1 MKTPQMKAATVR
13 QSFLDFFQSK
23 GHRIIP
29 SAPVIPV
36 GDPTLMFTNAGMN
49 QFKDV
54 FLGVGRR
61 DYVRVANSQKCI
73 RVSGKHNDLEEV
85 GRDTYHH
92 TFFEML
98 GNWSF
103 GDYYKREAIAWAWE
117 LLTEVWHLPK
127 ERLWATVFREDDEA
141 AELWPQVT
149 DIDPAHVLRF
159 GEKDNFWEMGDTGP
173 CGPCSEVHIDRGPEF
188 CDSSEPGHV
197 CGVNG
202 GCARFLELWNLV
214 FIQYNRGEDGVCT
227 PLPAKHVDTGAG
239 LERLVAVLQGKRSNY
254 DTDLFMPL
262 IEAIAER
269 TGKSY
274 SGGSDEQAVAF
285 RVIADHVRALSFAIA
300 DGALP
305 SNEGRGYVLRRLLR
319 RAARFGRVLEMHEPF
334 IFTLVAPLVD
344 MMGEAYPELRARHQ
358 HIARVIRAEE
368 ENFSRTLDR
377 GLAEF
382 EKRVEQLLAEGQ
394 KVLPGED
401 AFRLHDTYGF
411 PLDLTQLLARE
422 RGLAVDVEGFNAA
435 MEEQRSRSR
444 AAAAEAGVVIP
455 ELAGLPSGG
464 SRFVGYETL
473 SAQTRVVY
481 ADAERV
487 VLETTPF
494 YAESGGQV
502 GDTGWIAGQRTR
514 FRVEN
519 TVRSGDHIVHL
530 GHWEQGAP
538 FAAGDEVEARVDEER
553 RRATERNHTATHL
566 LHKALRTVL
575 GDHAHQAGS
584 LVHPDY
590 LRFDFNHFEKLSA
603 AELEQIEEMVNQA
616 IQANYPVRWE
626 ILPFAEAQAR
636 GAVALFGEKYEDM
649 VRMLEVDDYSR
660 ELCGGTHVRATGEI
674 GVFSIVSE
682 SAVAAGVRRIEAL
695 TGQKAVERSRQ
706 ERELLRQAAQV
717 LSCQPDEMVQRL
729 EALLRERKELLSA
742 VKSRKGKD
750 LSAEASSLV
759 ARVQEIEGIRLVTGR
774 VQVSDLEEL
783 KSLADMVRDRLGSG
797 AGVLFA
803 NVDGKGNFVA
813 VVTPDLA
820 DSNRLHAGT
829 LVREVGKLTGSGG
842 GGGARMAQAGAKD
855 LSRVD
860 QALAAVPEIV
870 ARLLRS

>member
-1 MKTPQMKAATVR
+1 MKAATVR
-13 QSFLDFFQSK
+13 QSFLDFFRGK
-23 GHRIIP
+23 GHRIVP
-29 SAPVIPV
+29 SAPVIPL

-73 RVSGKHNDLEEV
+73 RVSGKHNDLEQV

-103 GDYYKREAIAWAWE
+103 GDYYKREAITWAWE

-127 ERLWATVFREDDEA
+127 ERLWATVFRDDDEA

-149 DIDPAHVLRF
+149 DIDPTHVLRF

-173 CGPCSEVHIDRGPEF
+173 CGPCSEIHIDRGPGY
-188 CDSSEPGHV
+188 CDSKEPGHV
-197 CGVNG
+197 CGVNA

-214 FIQYNRGEDGVCT
+214 FIQYNRAEDGQCT

-262 IEAIAER
+262 IEALAER

-274 SGGSDEQAVAF
+274 SGGADEQAVAF

-319 RAARFGRVLEMHEPF
+319 RAARFGRVLDMHEPF

-344 MMGEAYPELRARHQ
+344 MMGDAYPELRARHQ

-368 ENFSRTLDR
+368 ENFGRTLDR

-382 EKRVEQLLAEGQ
+382 EKRVEQLLADGE

-401 AFRLHDTYGF
+401 TFRLHDTYGF

-422 RGLAVDVEGFNAA
+422 RGLGVDVEGFATA

-444 AAAAEAGVVIP
+444 AATSEAAVVIP
-455 ELAGLPSGG
+455 ELAGLPPGG
-464 SRFVGYETL
+464 SRFVGYDTL
-473 SAQTRVVY
+473 RVQTKVIY
-481 ADAERV
+481 ADGERV
-487 VLETTPF
+487 VLESTPF

-502 GDTGWIAGQRTR
+502 GDTGWIAGALAR
-514 FRVEN
+514 FRVED

-530 GHWEQGAP
+530 GYWEQGEP
-538 FAAGDEVEARVDEER
+538 FVVGDEVSAQVDEER

-575 GDHAHQAGS
+575 GEHAHQAGS

-603 AELEQIEEMVNQA
+603 AEIQRIEQVVNQA
-616 IQANYPVRWE
+616 IMANYPVRWE
-626 ILPFAEAQAR
+626 ILPLAEARAR
-636 GAVALFGEKYEDM
+636 GAVALFGEKYEDS
-649 VRMLEVDDYSR
+649 VRLLEVDDYSR

-674 GVFSIVSE
+674 GTFFIVSE

-695 TGQKAVERSRQ
+695 TGTRAVERCRQ
-706 ERELLRQAAQV
+706 ERELLRQAAQA
-717 LSCQPDEMVQRL
+717 LSCQPDEVAARL
-729 EALLRERKELLSA
+729 EALMRERKELLSA
-742 VKSRKGKD
+742 LKSRKGKD
-750 LSAEASSLV
+750 LSAEASALV
-759 ARVQEIEGIRLVTGR
+759 AKAQEVSGIKLVSGR

-783 KSLADMVRDRLGSG
+783 KSLADLVRDRLGSG

-803 NVDGKGNFVA
+803 NLDGKGNFVA

-820 DSNRLHAGT
+820 DSNRLHAGA
-829 LVREVGKLTGSGG
+829 LVREVGRLTGSGG
-842 GGGARMAQAGAKD
+842 GGSARMAQAGAKD
-855 LSRVD
+855 LGMVD
-860 QALAAVPEIV
+860 KALAAVPEIV
-870 ARLLRS
+870 GRLLRP

>member
-1 MKTPQMKAATVR
+1 
-13 QSFLDFFQSK
+13 
-23 GHRIIP
+23 
-29 SAPVIPV
+29 
-36 GDPTLMFTNAGMN
+36 
-49 QFKDV
+49 
-54 FLGVGRR
+54 
-61 DYVRVANSQKCI
+61 
-73 RVSGKHNDLEEV
+73 
-85 GRDTYHH
+85 
-92 TFFEML
+92 
-98 GNWSF
+98 
-103 GDYYKREAIAWAWE
+103 
-117 LLTEVWHLPK
+117 
-127 ERLWATVFREDDEA
+127 
-141 AELWPQVT
+141 
-149 DIDPAHVLRF
+149 
-159 GEKDNFWEMGDTGP
+159 
-173 CGPCSEVHIDRGPEF
+173 
-188 CDSSEPGHV
+188 
-197 CGVNG
+197 
-202 GCARFLELWNLV
+202 
-214 FIQYNRGEDGVCT
+214 
-227 PLPAKHVDTGAG
+227 
-239 LERLVAVLQGKRSNY
+239 VLQGKRSNY

-274 SGGSDEQAVAF
+274 SGGNDEQAVAF

>member
-1 MKTPQMKAATVR
+1 MKAATVR
-13 QSFLDFFQSK
+13 QSFLDFFRSK
-23 GHRIIP
+23 GHRIVH
-29 SAPVIPV
+29 SAPVIPA

-54 FLGVGRR
+54 FLGVGTR

-117 LLTEVWHLPK
+117 LLTDVWHLPK
-127 ERLWATVFREDDEA
+127 ERLWATVFRDDDEA

-149 DIDPAHVLRF
+149 DIDPSHVLRF

-173 CGPCSEVHIDRGPEF
+173 CGPCSEIHIDRGPEY
-188 CDSSEPGHV
+188 CDVTAPGHV
-197 CGVNG
+197 CAVNG

-214 FIQYNRGEDGVCT
+214 FIQYNRNEDGQCT

-262 IEAIAER
+262 IDAIAEL
-269 TGKSY
+269 TGKRY
-274 SGGSDEQAVAF
+274 TGGSDEQAVAF

-319 RAARFGRVLEMHEPF
+319 RAARFGRVLDMHEPF
-334 IFTLVAPLVD
+334 IFKIVSPLVD
-344 MMGEAYPELRARHQ
+344 LMGEAYPELRERHQ
-358 HIARVIRAEE
+358 HIARIIRAEE

-377 GLAEF
+377 GLSEF
-382 EKRVEQLLAEGQ
+382 EKRVEQLQAAGET
-394 KVLPGED
+394 VLPGED

-422 RGLAVDVEGFNAA
+422 RGLAVDVAGFEAA

-444 AAAAEAGVVIP
+444 AAAQEGAIAMP
-455 ELAGLPSGG
+455 ELAGLPTGG
-464 SRFVGYETL
+464 SRFVGYEEL
-473 SAQTRVVY
+473 RVQTTVLY

-487 VLETTPF
+487 VLEVTPF

-502 GDTGWIAGQRTR
+502 GDTGWIVGTGAK

-519 TVRSGDHIVHL
+519 TVRSGDHIVHQ
-530 GHWEQGAP
+530 GHFQQGGP
-538 FAAGDEVEARVDEER
+538 FAAGAFVEAQVDEDR

-575 GDHAHQAGS
+575 GEHAHQAGS

-590 LRFDFNHFEKLSA
+590 LRFDFNHFEKVSPADLA
-603 AELEQIEEMVNQA
+603 RIEQMVNEA
-616 IQANYPVRWE
+616 VQANYTVRWQV
-626 ILPFAEAQAR
+626 LPFEEARKR
-636 GAVALFGEKYEDM
+636 GAVALFGEKYEEM

-674 GVFSIVSE
+674 GMFYIVSE

-695 TGQKAVERSRQ
+695 TGHRAVERVRHD
-706 ERELLRQAAQV
+706 RELLRQAAQ
-717 LSCQPDEMVQRL
+717 LLTCLPDELPERL
-729 EALLRERKELLSA
+729 EGVLREKKELLNA

-750 LSAEASSLV
+750 LSAVATQLV
-759 ARVQEIEGIRLVTGR
+759 ARAQEVQGLRLLAAKVE
-774 VQVSDLEEL
+774 VNDLEEL
-783 KSLADMVRDRLGSG
+783 KSLADVVRERLGSG

-803 NVDGKGNFVA
+803 SLDGKGNFLA
-813 VVTPDLA
+813 VVTADLA
-820 DSNRLHAGT
+820 DSGRLHAGA

-842 GGGARMAQAGAKD
+842 GGGPRMAQAGAKD
-855 LSRVD
+855 LGKVD
-860 QALAAVPEIV
+860 AALAAVPEIV
-870 ARLLRS
+870 SRLLAS

>member
-1 MKTPQMKAATVR
+1 MKAATVR
-13 QSFLDFFQSK
+13 QSFLDFFRGK
-23 GHRIIP
+23 GHRIVP
-29 SAPVIPV
+29 SAPVIPA

-54 FLGVGRR
+54 FLGLGTRE
-61 DYVRVANSQKCI
+61 YVRVANSQKCI

-127 ERLWATVFREDDEA
+127 ERLWATVFRDDDEA
-141 AELWPQVT
+141 AQLWPAVT

-173 CGPCSEVHIDRGPEF
+173 CGPCSEIHIDRGPEY
-188 CDSSEPGHV
+188 CDSTDPAHV

-214 FIQYNRGEDGVCT
+214 FIQYNRDESGQCT

-262 IEAIAER
+262 IGAIVEL
-269 TGKSY
+269 TGKTY
-274 SGGSDEQAVAF
+274 SGGTDEQAVAF

-334 IFTLVAPLVD
+334 IFKLVAPLVD
-344 MMGEAYPELRARHQ
+344 MMGEAYPELRERHQ
-358 HIARVIRAEE
+358 HIARVICAEE

-377 GLAEF
+377 GLSEF
-382 EKRVEQLLAEGQ
+382 EKRVEQLRAAGQ
-394 KVLPGED
+394 SVLPGED

-422 RGLAVDVEGFNAA
+422 RGLTVDVDGFEVA

-444 AAAAEAGVVIP
+444 ATGQEATVAMP
-455 ELAGLPSGG
+455 ELQGVPAGG
-464 SRFVGYETL
+464 SRFVGYEEL
-473 SAQTRVVY
+473 RVNTTVLY
-481 ADAERV
+481 ADHGRV
-487 VLETTPF
+487 VLATTPF

-502 GDTGWIAGQRTR
+502 GDTGWICGGESR
-514 FRVEN
+514 FRVDN

-530 GHWEQGAP
+530 GHYEQGGP
-538 FAAGDEVEARVDEER
+538 FSPGAEVEAGVDEAR

-575 GDHAHQAGS
+575 GKHAHQAGS

-590 LRFDFNHFEKLSA
+590 LRFDFTHFEKVGVEDLA
-603 AELEQIEEMVNQA
+603 RIEEMVNEVV
-616 IQANYPVRWE
+616 QANYPVRWQVV
-626 ILPFAEAQAR
+626 PFAEAKER
-636 GAVALFGEKYEDM
+636 GAVALFGEKYEEM

-674 GVFSIVSE
+674 GLFYIVSE

-695 TGQKAVERSRQ
+695 TGHQAVARARRDRDQ
-706 ERELLRQAAQV
+706 LRQAAQA
-717 LSCQPDEMVQRL
+717 LTCQPDEVVERL
-729 EALLRERKELLSA
+729 EGLLRERKELLSA

-750 LSAEASSLV
+750 VSAVASQLLTQ
-759 ARVQEIEGIRLVTGR
+759 ARDMGGIKLLASKVE
-774 VQVSDLEEL
+774 VNDLEEL
-783 KSLADMVRDRLGSG
+783 KSLADLVRERLGSG
-797 AGVLFA
+797 AGVLYA
-803 NVDGKGNFVA
+803 QLDGKGNFIA

-820 DSNRLHAGT
+820 DSGRLHAGA

-842 GGGARMAQAGAKD
+842 GGGARMAQAGAKALD
-855 LSRVD
+855 KVD
-860 QALAAVPEIV
+860 AALAAVPEIV
-870 ARLLRS
+870 FRLLAS

>member
-1 MKTPQMKAATVR
+1 MKSAAVR
-13 QSFLDFFQSK
+13 QSFLEFFRSK
-23 GHRIIP
+23 GHRIVP
-29 SAPVIPV
+29 SAPVIPA

-54 FLGVGRR
+54 FLGLGTR

-117 LLTEVWHLPK
+117 LLTEIWHLPK
-127 ERLWATVFREDDEA
+127 ERLWATVFRDDDEA
-141 AELWPQVT
+141 ARLWLEVT
-149 DIDPAHVLRF
+149 DIDPSHVLRF

-173 CGPCSEVHIDRGPEF
+173 CGPCSEIHIDRGAEF
-188 CDSSEPGHV
+188 CDSTDPDHV
-197 CGVNG
+197 CAVNG

-214 FIQYNRGEDGVCT
+214 FIQYNRSEDGQCT

-262 IEAIAER
+262 IGAIAEL
-269 TGKSY
+269 TGKTY
-274 SGGSDEQAVAF
+274 TGGSDEQAVAF

-319 RAARFGRVLEMHEPF
+319 RAARVGRVLDMHEPF
-334 IFTLVAPLVD
+334 IFKVVSPLVD
-344 MMGEAYPELRARHQ
+344 LMGDAYPELRERHQ
-358 HIARVIRAEE
+358 HIARVICAEE

-377 GLAEF
+377 GLSEF
-382 EKRVEQLLAEGQ
+382 ERRVEQLLAEGE

-422 RGLAVDVEGFNAA
+422 RGLAVDVQGFEAA

-444 AAAAEAGVVIP
+444 AAVQEATLAMP
-455 ELAGLPSGG
+455 ELAGVATGG
-464 SRFVGYETL
+464 SLFVGYEQL
-473 SAQTRVVY
+473 RVQTTVLH
-481 ADAERV
+481 AEQERV
-487 VLETTPF
+487 VLATTPF

-502 GDTGWIAGQRTR
+502 GDTGWISGAEGR

-530 GHWEQGAP
+530 GHFEQGGP
-538 FAAGDEVEARVDEER
+538 FSPGAEVEAQVDEPR

-566 LHKALRTVL
+566 LHKALRTIL
-575 GDHAHQAGS
+575 GEHAQQAGS

-590 LRFDFNHFEKLSA
+590 LRFDFTHFEKVSA
-603 AELEQIEEMVNQA
+603 SDLARIEEMVNEA
-616 IQANYPVRWE
+616 VQANYPVRWQV
-626 ILPFAEAQAR
+626 LPFAEARQR
-636 GAVALFGEKYEDM
+636 GAVALFGEKYEEM

-674 GVFSIVSE
+674 GMFYIVSE

-695 TGQKAVERSRQ
+695 TGQKAVERARRD
-706 ERELLRQAAQV
+706 REQLRQAAQV
-717 LSCQPDEMVQRL
+717 LTCQPEEVVDRL
-729 EALLRERKELLSA
+729 EGLLRERKELLSA
-742 VKSRKGKD
+742 IKSRKGRD
-750 LSAEASSLV
+750 VSTLAGQLV
-759 ARVQEIEGIRLVTGR
+759 AHTQEVGGIKVLATKVEVG
-774 VQVSDLEEL
+774 DLEEL
-783 KSLADMVRDRLGSG
+783 KSLADMVRERLGSG

-803 NVDGKGNFVA
+803 NLNGKGNFIA

-820 DSNRLHAGT
+820 DSGRLHAGA

-842 GGGARMAQAGAKD
+842 GGGARMAQAGAKALD
-855 LSRVD
+855 KVD
-860 QALAAVPEIV
+860 VALAAVPEIV
-870 ARLLRS
+870 SRLLAS